1 MEAKGKAKEAV
12 KEAAKGRIDPAL
24 LLLVLVLEK
33 VFLLVLA
40 AIRALMV
47 PDAANY
53 DTTSGNG
60 VRNLPILTLS
70 HVVNT
75 ILEQRSRK

>member
-12 KEAAKGRIDPAL
+12 KEVAKGRIDPAL
-24 LLLVLVLEK
+24 LLLVLGLEK

-53 DTTSGNG
+53 DTTSGNE